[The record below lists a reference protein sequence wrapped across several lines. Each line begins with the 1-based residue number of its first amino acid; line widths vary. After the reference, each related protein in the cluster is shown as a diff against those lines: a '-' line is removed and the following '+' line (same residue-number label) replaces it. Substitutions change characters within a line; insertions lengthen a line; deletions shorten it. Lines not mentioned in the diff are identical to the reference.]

1 MLHSFD
7 SDIKIR
13 AIQGVLPAYSVPAA
27 EQLKAEGVASQDIE
41 QYLQAFGYQHC
52 RFLLP
57 PATLGD
63 MMLPALRDFMRNE
76 QLKPQEIDA
85 LINVTQTP
93 DYIAPCNSFFY
104 HQQLELPH
112 NCMCLD
118 LYGTCSGVFNALY
131 TAATMLQS
139 STCHKVLIVVGDCF
153 RFSQIFDFDEPA
165 HLFSDGGGILLVEKS
180 TTKDSAPA
188 SKALPLSLE
197 LQSYS
202 AVYGLFVNR
211 IYSTRQPSSNMIKS
225 SAARVTEACAP
236 LSSAIE
242 SSQVLI
248 KDEQDYSL
256 QKKQLFK
263 TPYTIQKF
271 ILRSLQDL
279 LHSTGLQ
286 LSDVGCGVLYQMHK
300 VTIEQMTVM
309 MNNIVRQRQ
318 RQQQAQRAQ
327 QAQQAQHNPALS
339 TTNNIPPKADLWANF
354 DVERPNFFPFVAEDV
369 GHQASAS
376 IPISLSMATERF
388 PDLQQKPVFLSAF
401 GLGLS
406 ITSALVDL
414 SATNIYPLYTFEQ

>member
-1 MLHSFD
+1 MLHCFD

-13 AIQGVLPAYSVPAA
+13 AIQGVLPAYSVPAS
-27 EQLKAEGVASQDIE
+27 EQLKAEGVAPQEIE
-41 QYLQAFGYQHC
+41 QYIRAFGYQNC

-63 MMLPALRDFMRNE
+63 MMISALRDFMRKE
-76 QLKPQEIDA
+76 QLKPQDIDA

-104 HQQLELPH
+104 HQQLDLPH
-112 NCMCLD
+112 ICMCLD

-139 STCHKVLIVVGDCF
+139 STCNRILIVVGDCF

-180 TTKDSAPA
+180 SEVHSTHLNAATNTANKD
-188 SKALPLSLE
+188 LPLSLE

-211 IYSTRQPSSNMIKS
+211 IYSTRQPSSNMIRS
-225 SAARVTEACAP
+225 SAPRVPEACAP

-318 RQQQAQRAQ
+318 RQQQQ
-327 QAQQAQHNPALS
+327 QATTPA
-339 TTNNIPPKADLWANF
+339 TNSNPPKADLWANF
-354 DVERPNFFPFVAEDV
+354 DVERPDFFPFVAEDV

-376 IPISLSMATERF
+376 IPIALSMAKERF

-406 ITSALVDL
+406 ITSALVDF
-414 SATNIYPLYTFEQ
+414 SATRIYPLYTFEQ

>member
-1 MLHSFD
+1 MLHCFD

-13 AIQGVLPAYSVPAA
+13 AIQGVLPAYSVPAS
-27 EQLKAEGVASQDIE
+27 EQLKAEGVAPQEIE
-41 QYLQAFGYQHC
+41 QYIRAFGYQNC

-63 MMLPALRDFMRNE
+63 MMISALRDFMRNE
-76 QLKPQEIDA
+76 QLKPQDIDA

-104 HQQLELPH
+104 HQQLDLPH
-112 NCMCLD
+112 SCMCLD

-139 STCHKVLIVVGDCF
+139 STCHRVLIVVGDCF

-225 SAARVTEACAP
+225 SAARVPEASAP
-236 LSSAIE
+236 LSSAIA

-256 QKKQLFK
+256 QKKQIFK

-279 LHSTGLQ
+279 LQSTELK
-286 LSDVGCGVLYQMHK
+286 LSDLGCGVLYQMHK

-318 RQQQAQRAQ
+318 RQQQAPT
-327 QAQQAQHNPALS
+327 PAPA
-339 TTNNIPPKADLWANF
+339 TNSNPPKADLWANF
-354 DVERPNFFPFVAEDV
+354 DVERPDFFPFVAEDV

-376 IPISLSMATERF
+376 IPISLSMAKERF
-388 PDLQQKPVFLSAF
+388 PNLQQKPIFLSAF

-406 ITSALVDL
+406 ITSALIDL